1 LSDIETVISAYPR
14 IQYACRP
21 TRVLDP
27 EGEGALS
34 AHQASILGLL
44 DVADPTMVGEL
55 AEYFGVTA
63 STMSLNLKRLEAG
76 GFITRVRDPADR
88 RVMNV
93 RLTERGVRISEAR
106 SVLDPDCVDRMLQA
120 VHPERRR
127 EAVRGIAL
135 LAEAAD
141 VLVASRRAAP

>member
-1 LSDIETVISAYPR
+1 MSDIETVLSAYQR

-21 TRVLDP
+21 TRVRDP
-27 EGEGALS
+27 EGDGVLS
-34 AHQASILGLL
+34 THQAGILSLL
-44 DVADPTMVGEL
+44 NATDPTMVGEL
-55 AEYFGVTA
+55 ADYLGVTA

-76 GFITRVRDPADR
+76 GFITRSRDPADR

-93 RLTERGVRISEAR
+93 RLTEKGVRMSEAR
-106 SVLDPDCVDRMLQA
+106 TVLDPECVDRMLQA

-127 EAVRGIAL
+127 KAVRGIAL

-141 VLVASRRAAP
+141 ALVASRRAAR